1 MKEIFSLYEQG
12 INASQIEHYLF
23 LEDPKT
29 QEMFCDRLGLDSIE
43 SQLKFSQIDSGEIL
57 NIHLDRFSK
66 EAESKRKLNLG
77 VRPGK
82 TYSDYEKFDIEI
94 QKLIADIITT
104 IFNERIELTTH
115 LLEDI
120 LSFYDRLLQQQ
131 QQYRKESEE
140 MRQAEKEWIDT
151 QYDRLQES
159 EQELSQTI
167 ELCNSLLS
175 QETQ

>member
-12 INASQIEHYLF
+12 INARQIEHYLF

-29 QEMFCDRLGLDSIE
+29 QEMFRDRLDSIE

-77 VRPGK
+77 VRPAK

-140 MRQAEKEWIDT
+140 M
-151 QYDRLQES
+151 
-159 EQELSQTI
+159 
-167 ELCNSLLS
+167 
-175 QETQ
+175 